1 MYISNIS
8 SAGRTAV
15 LVATHILFVG
25 VTMRHEVWLEQEKV
39 SQQFGK
45 VVKRESADLE
55 YVTQAVIVRSPMGR
69 GLDSM
74 AGNYGRTAD
83 ELITPV
89 VFLPVDR
96 SLNQQAVT
104 I

>member
-1 MYISNIS
+1 V
-8 SAGRTAV
+8 ATAV

-45 VVKRESADLE
+45 VVKHESAYLE
-55 YVTQAVIVRSPMGR
+55 YVTVTGSFRLPIGR
-69 GLDSM
+69 GLASIP
-74 AGNYGRTAD
+74 GNYGRTAD
-83 ELITPV
+83 EVITPV
-89 VFLPVDR
+89 VCLPVDR

>member
-8 SAGRTAV
+8 SAGGTAV

-25 VTMRHEVWLEQEKV
+25 VTMRHEVWVEQEKV

-45 VVKRESADLE
+45 VVKHESAYLE
-55 YVTQAVIVRSPMGR
+55 DVTVTGMCRSPIGR
-69 GLDSM
+69 GSVSM
-74 AGNYGRTAD
+74 PGGYGRTAD

-89 VFLPVDR
+89 VCLPVDR